1 MDAGSRSQERG
12 PESASEGP
20 ADSMTVVPLIFAPR
34 ADKGCQTAGGHVQF
48 RYGPISVLL
57 ACAALVAFAQT
68 APAQDY
74 PSRPVT
80 LVVPYPAGGGLDVL
94 ARQLGQKLADRL
106 GKPVVIENRTG
117 AGTVI
122 GAASVAKAAPDGYT
136 IMLGTSTP
144 FAITATLNKSLP
156 YDPAKDFAPIALT
169 SNAPFLLLVHPAQ
182 PVQSVADLVALAK
195 SKPGQLSYGSAG
207 PGSPQHLSFELLKSM
222 TGIDVLHVPYR
233 GDAPA
238 LIDLVAGHI
247 PTQFGQPTPV
257 LPLLREGKVRALA
270 VSSTRRLG
278 PLPDI
283 PTVAEAGVP
292 GFDFVSWQMVV
303 APAGTPNPILERLHA
318 ELKNILATPEM
329 KKEFADT
336 GRIEVDSPPV
346 DELPASVKSEIVRLG
361 KVVEAAGI
369 AKSQ

>member
-1 MDAGSRSQERG
+1 M
-12 PESASEGP
+12 
-20 ADSMTVVPLIFAPR
+20 
-34 ADKGCQTAGGHVQF
+34 QF

-156 YDPAKDFAPIALT
+156 YD
-169 SNAPFLLLVHPAQ
+169 Q
-182 PVQSVADLVALAK
+182 PRISRR
-195 SKPGQLSYGSAG
+195 SR
-207 PGSPQHLSFELLKSM
+207 SP
-222 TGIDVLHVPYR
+222 R
-233 GDAPA
+233 
-238 LIDLVAGHI
+238 
-247 PTQFGQPTPV
+247 
-257 LPLLREGKVRALA
+257 
-270 VSSTRRLG
+270 TRRSCCWCTPRNPCSRSPTSLRWRSRSRG
-278 PLPDI
+278 NS
-283 PTVAEAGVP
+283 PTVRP
-292 GFDFVSWQMVV
+292 G
-303 APAGTPNPILERLHA
+303 PARRSI
-318 ELKNILATPEM
+318 
-329 KKEFADT
+329 
-336 GRIEVDSPPV
+336 
-346 DELPASVKSEIVRLG
+346 
-361 KVVEAAGI
+361 
-369 AKSQ
+369 